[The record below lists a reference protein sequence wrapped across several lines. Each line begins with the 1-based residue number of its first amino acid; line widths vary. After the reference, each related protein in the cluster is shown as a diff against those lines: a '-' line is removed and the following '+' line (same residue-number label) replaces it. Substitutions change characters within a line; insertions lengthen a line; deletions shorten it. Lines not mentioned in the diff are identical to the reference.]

1 MCGVI
6 GVVAVEPEV
15 LGISDPQPL
24 LNEAQALSPFPLQSL
39 EAGLE
44 RLEQRIQELFGFN
57 HVFAALEEPGRQSKL
72 ETLGSRLRTLAERCE
87 QEATQTGVV
96 ETQERLSAGAIRSRD
111 LAWRLEQDLLPNLQ
125 KIRGMAGEIQPL
137 SRHRAFELWKLNTLL
152 NGIDRLEVRGRDS
165 AGIALQVFFTRPGQ
179 RAEFLAN
186 PSIKALL
193 RAREASHDFVN
204 LAVRELP
211 PSSQGWESLLFTYKV
226 ALEIGEMGENVAT
239 LRAHITRDSIL
250 QQALELPG
258 VLASPLA
265 HTRWAS
271 NGVISEP
278 NCHPIDNLCLT
289 STGEVMSAGGHA
301 IVAVLNGDI
310 DNYQPLKER
319 LEAELGWSISPTI
332 TTDAKIIPLWIDRN
346 LQLGMGF
353 EEAFRK
359 AVSEFQGSMAI
370 AVQSSR
376 EPGRIYLAQRGS
388 GQSLYIGLTRSGF
401 LFASELYGLVEE
413 TRRFIKMDG
422 EKERVPGDA
431 STTGQLAVVDVG
443 WTTGGE
449 ASLSLSFYDGTPVV
463 EPNRLARSAEITTR
477 DINRAGYQH
486 FMLKEITESVQS
498 VRKTIRGKYRLD
510 EAQVRFNFADE
521 LLDAALRERILN
533 GSIRRIFCVGQGTA
547 AVAGNGIAA
556 LMSQILADAPVEVIS
571 TKATEL
577 SGFLMRGRMDDT
589 LVVAVSQS
597 GTTTD
602 TNRTVDMVREKGAKV
617 LAIVNR
623 RNSDLV
629 YKADAV
635 LYTSDG
641 RDVEMSVASTKAF
654 YAQVAAGYLLSLAL
668 GQLYGTLSDATL
680 RENLGTLEQFPTLIG
695 RVLQDHSQ
703 IQALAEQFAVRHRHW
718 ALVGNGANRVAAE
731 EIRIKLSELCYKA
744 IACDFTEDKK
754 HIDLSSEPL
763 ILVCAAGL
771 GSSNMQD
778 VVKEVA
784 IFKAHKARP
793 LVITTE
799 GESRFDPYA
808 AGVIQVPRGAGP
820 LSFILTTV
828 VGHLWGYYA
837 ARALDAQAQTLRKL
851 RARSVSLFERLRGE
865 PGGTSYERLT
875 TAMRNELMG
884 DIRQVESWLT
894 SGALDSGLPAASA
907 VRLGLMLQAITARL
921 AFDDLVLDLGASGPV
936 GGAQLFETW
945 LQALTGAINDLTR
958 PIDAIKHQAKTVTV
972 GISRSAAPTGVVFE
986 SLEALGVPLEALLPS
1001 HAESLQALSPL
1012 LESVVGSVQY
1022 GLEKINEAGD
1032 PTPETRIRVLQK
1044 TGIVA
1049 NVRSRADTGATL
1061 IGSKFFI
1068 TSERRLFVGVG
1079 SSDGRQIV
1087 MFPLLQSGKLS
1098 GLMLL
1103 HVSFNEAATLEQRLN
1118 AVQSY
1123 RNRYERLVG
1132 WVTENSMDWRDELL
1146 LSIPVASL
1154 FEGSVETVVG
1164 AVRTVLAQAS

>member
-6 GVVAVEPEV
+6 GVVAVEPEG

-24 LNEAQALSPFPLQSL
+24 VQEAQALVPFPLQTL
-39 EAGLE
+39 ESGLE
-44 RLEQRIQELFGFN
+44 RLEQRIFELFGFN
-57 HVFAALEEPGRQSKL
+57 QVYAALNAPARQGAL
-72 ETLGSRLRTLAERCE
+72 EALGTRLNALAAHCERE
-87 QEATQTGVV
+87 LAQASVV
-96 ETQERLSAGAIRSRD
+96 ETQERLSAAAIRSRD

-125 KIRGMAGEIQPL
+125 KIRALAGEVHPL
-137 SRHRAFELWKLNTLL
+137 SRNRAFELWKLNSLL

-179 RAEFLAN
+179 RAEFLAS
-186 PSIKALL
+186 PSIRALL
-193 RAREASHDFVN
+193 KAREANHDFVN
-204 LAVRELP
+204 LAVREIAA
-211 PSSQGWESLLFTYKV
+211 STQGWESLLFTYKV
-226 ALEIGEMGENVAT
+226 ALEIGEMGENVAN
-239 LRAHITRDSIL
+239 LRASITRDTIL

-319 LEAELGWSISPTI
+319 LEQELGWSISAAI

-346 LQLGMGF
+346 LQQGMGF

-388 GQSLYIGLTRSGF
+388 GQSLYIGLTRSGY

-431 STTGQLAVVDVG
+431 SSSGQIAVVDVG
-443 WTTGGE
+443 WTSSGE
-449 ASLSLSFYDGTPVV
+449 ASLKLSYYDGTPVV
-463 EPNRLARSAEITTR
+463 EPLKLARSAEITTR

-498 VRKTIRGKYRLD
+498 VRKTIRGKYRLTD
-510 EAQVRFNFADE
+510 AQVRFTFADE
-521 LLDAALRERILN
+521 LLDSTLRERIQN
-533 GSIRRIFCVGQGTA
+533 GTLRRIYCVGQGTA

-556 LMSQILADAPVEVIS
+556 LMTQLLADAPVEVLS
-571 TKATEL
+571 TKASEL
-577 SGFLMRGRMDDT
+577 SGFFLRSRMEDT
-589 LVVAVSQS
+589 LVIAVSQS

-602 TNRTVDMVREKGAKV
+602 TNRTVDLVRERGAKV

-654 YAQVAAGYLLSLAL
+654 YAQVAAGYLLSLSL
-668 GQLYGTLSDATL
+668 GQLYGTLTDATL
-680 RENLGTLEQFPTLIG
+680 RENLAMLEQLPGLIG

-703 IQALAEQFAVRHRHW
+703 IQALAEHYAVRHRHW
-718 ALVGNGANRVAAE
+718 ALVGSGANRVAAE

-744 IACDFTEDKK
+744 IACDYTEDKK

-771 GSSNMQD
+771 GASNMQD

-784 IFKAHKARP
+784 IFKAHKAKP

-799 GESRFDPYA
+799 GETRFDPYA

-837 ARALDAQAQTLRKL
+837 ARALDAQAQNLRKL

-875 TAMRNELMG
+875 SAMRAELMG
-884 DIRQVESWLT
+884 DIRQVESWLI
-894 SGALDSGLPAASA
+894 SSAFDSGLPAASA
-907 VRLGLMLQAITARL
+907 VKLTLMLQAITARI
-921 AFDDLVLDLGASGPV
+921 AFDDVVLDFGASGPV

-986 SLEALGVPLEALLPS
+986 SLEVLGVPLEALLPS

-1012 LESVVGSVQY
+1012 LESVVGSVHY
-1022 GLEKINEAGD
+1022 GLEKLNEAGD
-1032 PTPETRIRVLQK
+1032 PTPETRIRVLHK

-1049 NVRSRADTGATL
+1049 NMRSRADAGATL

-1079 SSDGRQIV
+1079 SSDGRKLV
-1087 MFPLLQSGKLS
+1087 MFPLLQNGRLS

-1103 HVSFNEAATLEQRLN
+1103 HVTFNEAASLEERLN

-1132 WVTENSMDWRDELL
+1132 WVTENSMDWKDELL
-1146 LSIPVASL
+1146 MSVPVALL
-1154 FEGSVETVVG
+1154 FEGSVESVVG
-1164 AVRTVLAQAS
+1164 SVRGGVAAA